1 MHKIIQE
8 AKLLLPELIQF
19 RRTLHQYPE
28 IGFDLVK
35 SKTELIKRLESKNL
49 SWEEFEGSIV
59 VKLGNGGNS
68 ALLLRSEL
76 DALPMNEESGLP
88 FLLKPLIE
96 PIVAGMI

>member
-35 SKTELIKRLESKNL
+35 SKTELIKRL
-49 SWEEFEGSIV
+49 
-59 VKLGNGGNS
+59 
-68 ALLLRSEL
+68 
-76 DALPMNEESGLP
+76 
-88 FLLKPLIE
+88 
-96 PIVAGMI
+96 